1 MESHDSS
8 ESSAY
13 GIVLLNFRDRIGG
26 LTFRFGWVWADQADS
41 IKHVGVCPVVLAI
54 LSICLTSHHMNVASP
69 WSVNCHTERQNEF
82 GDCYLNGAPPPKILI
97 NPR

>member
-1 MESHDSS
+1 MIHLS
-8 ESSAY
+8 
-13 GIVLLNFRDRIGG
+13 LLHMALSYFQGSDWWINFPI
-26 LTFRFGWVWADQADS
+26 GWVWADQADS

-82 GDCYLNGAPPPKILI
+82 GDCYLNGAPSPKFLI